1 MYKNIPI
8 KITINI
14 NISSWFGIRA
24 NISNTVTL
32 RAVRDVGI
40 MLQALVGKALEVDVG
55 VALGRQDGFVV

>member
-55 VALGRQDGFVV
+55 VALGWQDGFVV